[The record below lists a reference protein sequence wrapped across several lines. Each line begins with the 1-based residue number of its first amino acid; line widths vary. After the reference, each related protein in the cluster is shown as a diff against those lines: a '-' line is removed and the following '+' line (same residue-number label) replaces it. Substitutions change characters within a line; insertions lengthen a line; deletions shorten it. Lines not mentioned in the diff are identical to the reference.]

1 MFNIQKIVVMMKI
14 IHLSKR
20 VELQVER
27 HLDDKVGSL
36 SWKFIP
42 FPMIGVKRVGKMI
55 DDEELLWN
63 GDTSIHLM
71 WLFFELTLVI
81 NDKIKDKL

>member
-1 MFNIQKIVVMMKI
+1 MKI
-14 IHLSKR
+14 ISLSKR
-20 VELQVER
+20 VELQIECY
-27 HLDDKVGSL
+27 LDNKVGSL

-42 FPMIGVKRVGKMI
+42 FPMIGIKRAGKMI

-71 WLFFELTLVI
+71 WLFFEITLVI
-81 NDKIKDKL
+81 DDKIKDKL

>member
-1 MFNIQKIVVMMKI
+1 MMKI

-27 HLDDKVGSL
+27 HLDDNVGSL

-42 FPMIGVKRVGKMI
+42 FPMIGIKRVGKMI

-63 GDTSIHLM
+63 GYTSIHLM

-81 NDKIKDKL
+81 DDKIKEERL

>member
-1 MFNIQKIVVMMKI
+1 MMKI

>member
-1 MFNIQKIVVMMKI
+1 MKI

-20 VELQVER
+20 VELQIEC
-27 HLDDKVGSL
+27 HLDNKVGSL

-42 FPMIGVKRVGKMI
+42 FPMIGVKRFGKMV
-55 DDEELLWN
+55 DDEVLLCN

-81 NDKIKDKL
+81 DDKIKDKL

>member
-1 MFNIQKIVVMMKI
+1 MKI
-14 IHLSKR
+14 IHLSRR
-20 VELQVER
+20 VELQVKC
-27 HLDDKVGSL
+27 HLDKKVGSL

-42 FPMIGVKRVGKMI
+42 FPMIGIKRVGKFI
-55 DDEELLWN
+55 DDEMLLCN

-81 NDKIKDKL
+81 DDKIQEERL

>member
-1 MFNIQKIVVMMKI
+1 MKI
-14 IHLSKR
+14 ISLSKR
-20 VELQVER
+20 VELQVEC
-27 HLDDKVGSL
+27 HLDDEVGSL

-42 FPMIGVKRVGKMI
+42 FPMIGIKRVGKMI
-55 DDEELLWN
+55 DDEVLLYN

-81 NDKIKDKL
+81 DDKIKNKF

>member
-1 MFNIQKIVVMMKI
+1 MKI
-14 IHLSKR
+14 ISLSKR
-20 VELQVER
+20 VELQIEC
-27 HLDDKVGSL
+27 HLDNKVGSL

-42 FPMIGVKRVGKMI
+42 FPMIGIKRVGKMI

-71 WLFFELTLVI
+71 WLFFEIPLVI
-81 NDKIKDKL
+81 DDKIKDKL

>member
-1 MFNIQKIVVMMKI
+1 MKI
-14 IHLSKR
+14 MNLSKR
-20 VELQVER
+20 VELQVEC
-27 HLDDKVGSL
+27 HLDNKVGSL

-42 FPMIGVKRVGKMI
+42 FPMIGIKRVGKMI
-55 DDEELLWN
+55 NDEELLWN

-81 NDKIKDKL
+81 DDKIKDKL

>member
-1 MFNIQKIVVMMKI
+1 MKI

-20 VELQVER
+20 VELQIECY
-27 HLDDKVGSL
+27 LDYKVGSL

-42 FPMIGVKRVGKMI
+42 FPMLGIKRVGKMI

-71 WLFFELTLVI
+71 WLFFEIILVI
-81 NDKIKDKL
+81 DDKIKEEL

>member
-1 MFNIQKIVVMMKI
+1 MKI

-20 VELQVER
+20 VELQVECYF
-27 HLDDKVGSL
+27 DNKVGSL

-42 FPMIGVKRVGKMI
+42 FPMIGIKRVGKMI

-71 WLFFELTLVI
+71 WLFFEFTLVI
-81 NDKIKDKL
+81 DDQSKDKL

>member
-1 MFNIQKIVVMMKI
+1 MFNIQRVVVMMKI

-20 VELQVER
+20 VELQIEC
-27 HLDDKVGSL
+27 HLDNKVGSL

-42 FPMIGVKRVGKMI
+42 FPIIGIKRCGKMI

>member
-1 MFNIQKIVVMMKI
+1 MII

-20 VELQVER
+20 IELQLEC
-27 HLDDKVGSL
+27 HLDKKVGSL

-42 FPMIGVKRVGKMI
+42 FPMIGIKRFGKMI
-55 DDEELLWN
+55 DDEVLLWD

-81 NDKIKDKL
+81 DDKIQEELL

>member
-1 MFNIQKIVVMMKI
+1 MMKI
-14 IHLSKR
+14 ISLSKR
-20 VELQVER
+20 VELQIEC

-63 GDTSIHLM
+63 GDTFIHLM

-81 NDKIKDKL
+81 NDKPTE

>member
-1 MFNIQKIVVMMKI
+1 MKI

-20 VELQVER
+20 VELQIEC
-27 HLDDKVGSL
+27 HLDNKVGSL

-42 FPMIGVKRVGKMI
+42 FPMIGIKRIGKMF
-55 DDEELLWN
+55 DDEVFLWN
-63 GDTSIHLM
+63 GDTSINLM

>member
-1 MFNIQKIVVMMKI
+1 MMKI

-71 WLFFELTLVI
+71 WLFFQLTLVI
-81 NDKIKDKL
+81 DDKIKEERL

>member
-1 MFNIQKIVVMMKI
+1 MKI
-14 IHLSKR
+14 IYLSKR
-20 VELQVER
+20 VELKIEC
-27 HLDDKVGSL
+27 HLDNKVGSL

-42 FPMIGVKRVGKMI
+42 FPMIGIKRVGKMI

-63 GDTSIHLM
+63 GDTCIHLM

-81 NDKIKDKL
+81 DDKSKEEL

>member
-1 MFNIQKIVVMMKI
+1 MMKI

-20 VELQVER
+20 VELQVEC
-27 HLDDKVGSL
+27 HLDNKVGSL

-42 FPMIGVKRVGKMI
+42 FPMIGIKRRGKMI
-55 DDEELLWN
+55 DDEVLLYN

-81 NDKIKDKL
+81 DDKIKDKL

>member
-1 MFNIQKIVVMMKI
+1 MMKI

-20 VELQVER
+20 IELQVEC
-27 HLDDKVGSL
+27 HLDNKVGSL

-42 FPMIGVKRVGKMI
+42 FPMIGVKRFGKMI
-55 DDEELLWN
+55 DDEVLLGN
-63 GDTSIHLM
+63 GDTSIYLM

-81 NDKIKDKL
+81 DDKIKDKL

>member
-1 MFNIQKIVVMMKI
+1 MKI

-20 VELQVER
+20 VELQIEC
-27 HLDDKVGSL
+27 HLDDKFGSL

-42 FPMIGVKRVGKMI
+42 FPMFGVRRFGKMI
-55 DDEELLWN
+55 DDGEFLCN

-71 WLFFELTLVI
+71 WLFFELSLVI
-81 NDKIKDKL
+81 DDKPTE

>member
-20 VELQVER
+20 VELQVEC
-27 HLDDKVGSL
+27 HLDTKVGSL
-36 SWKFIP
+36 SWMFAP
-42 FPMIGVKRVGKMI
+42 FPMIGIKRVGKMI

>member
-1 MFNIQKIVVMMKI
+1 MKI

-20 VELQVER
+20 VELQVES
-27 HLDDKVGSL
+27 HIDKKVGSL

-42 FPMIGVKRVGKMI
+42 FPMIGIKRVGKII

-81 NDKIKDKL
+81 DEEE

>member
-1 MFNIQKIVVMMKI
+1 MEKI
-14 IHLSKR
+14 IHFSKR
-20 VELQVER
+20 VELQVEC

-42 FPMIGVKRVGKMI
+42 FPMIGIKRTGKMI
-55 DDEELLWN
+55 DDGVLLWN

-81 NDKIKDKL
+81 DDKIKDKL

>member
-1 MFNIQKIVVMMKI
+1 MMKI

-20 VELQVER
+20 VELQIWC
-27 HLDDKVGSL
+27 HLDNKVGSL

-42 FPMIGVKRVGKMI
+42 FPMIGIKRLGKMF
-55 DDEELLWN
+55 DDEVFLS

-81 NDKIKDKL
+81 DDKIKDKL

>member
-1 MFNIQKIVVMMKI
+1 MKI

-20 VELQVER
+20 VELQVEC
-27 HLDDKVGSL
+27 HLDKKVGSL

-42 FPMIGVKRVGKMI
+42 CPMIGIKRLGKMI
-55 DDEELLWN
+55 DDEVFLCN

-81 NDKIKDKL
+81 NDKIKEEQL

>member
-1 MFNIQKIVVMMKI
+1 MMKI
-14 IHLSKR
+14 IHFSKR
-20 VELQVER
+20 VELQVEC
-27 HLDDKVGSL
+27 HLDNKVGSL

-42 FPMIGVKRVGKMI
+42 FPMIGIKRVGKMI

-71 WLFFELTLVI
+71 WLFF
-81 NDKIKDKL
+81 

>member
-1 MFNIQKIVVMMKI
+1 MKI

-20 VELQVER
+20 VELQVEC

-36 SWKFIP
+36 SWKIIP
-42 FPMIGVKRVGKMI
+42 FPMIGIKRVGKMI
-55 DDEELLWN
+55 EDEVLLFN

-71 WLFFELTLVI
+71 WLFFELSLVI
-81 NDKIKDKL
+81 DDKTND

>member
-1 MFNIQKIVVMMKI
+1 MMKI

-42 FPMIGVKRVGKMI
+42 FPMIGIKRMGKMI
-55 DDEELLWN
+55 DDGELLCN
-63 GDTSIHLM
+63 GCTSVHLM
-71 WLFFELTLVI
+71 WLFFELSLVI
-81 NDKIKDKL
+81 DDKPTN